1 LDAPKDIP
9 LDRDAVVLSMGNTGA
24 TAPSAPPS
32 NLLDTLTQRFQALT
46 QNQRFLMGAGVLG
59 LLLALALA
67 FSSAKS
73 NQDYRVLF
81 TNVNDGD
88 GAAIVASLQQ
98 MNVPYQFT
106 EGGAAIMVPQ
116 AMVYETRL
124 KLAGQGLPKAGN
136 VGFELLE
143 NQKFGTSQFVE
154 RVNYLR
160 GLEGELARSVSSMGQ
175 VKSARVHLAVPKP
188 SAFVREQERP
198 TASVILTLYPGR
210 VLDPSQI
217 AAVSRLVSSA
227 VPGMK
232 AQDVAIMDTEGG
244 VLGSN
249 ANRLAGLDASQ
260 LKYTAEIEGALAS
273 RLSSILEP
281 LAGKDGFRAQVTV
294 DVDFDERERTS
305 ETYGKNSP
313 PNPQAIRSQQSI
325 DAGGNKTGA
334 GGIPGSLTN
343 QPPLPPE
350 APIVNQV
357 QTQADG
363 RARNLRAP
371 GSVETGVAVSDDS
384 NYRKEQTV
392 NYEVDRAIEKLK
404 SSKGKLLRVSAAVV
418 LDNKY
423 DKGAQPSDG
432 RKLAYTP
439 EEIQKIN
446 SVVKDAIGY
455 VQTRGDTVS
464 VVNLPFSEEPVVQPA
479 IVNPDLVSQLV
490 RYGAIALAVLFAY
503 FAILRPLLWP
513 KPKPKLPEAPTFI
526 EPTLPEI
533 SEAERLREEMLVQE
547 ETWAAQQES
556 QKAREERIEREI
568 QEQMARMREREIASK
583 AKIDELVAYAMKYSK
598 DQPQDASLLLRAW
611 VSDTSAA
618 KEERV

>member
-1 LDAPKDIP
+1 MDAPKDLP
-9 LDRDAVVLSMGNTGA
+9 LDRDAVVLSMGNSGTTA
-24 TAPSAPPS
+24 ASAPSS
-32 NLLDTLTQRFQALT
+32 NLFDTLSQRFQALT
-46 QNQRFLMGAGVLG
+46 TNQRLLMGAGVLG
-59 LLLALALA
+59 LVLALGLA

-73 NQDYRVLF
+73 NSDYRVLF
-81 TNVNDGD
+81 TNVNEGD
-88 GAAIVASLQQ
+88 GASIIAALQQ

-106 EGGAAIMVPQ
+106 EGGAAIKVPQ
-116 AMVYETRL
+116 SMVYETRL

-160 GLEGELARSVSSMGQ
+160 GLEGELARSVGSMGQ

-198 TASVILTLYPGR
+198 TASVILTLHPGR

-249 ANRLAGLDASQ
+249 ASRLAGLDASQ
-260 LKYTAEIEGALAS
+260 LKYTAEIENALAS
-273 RLSSILEP
+273 RLSAILEP
-281 LAGKDGFRAQVTV
+281 LAGKEGFRAQVTV

-313 PNPQAIRSQQSI
+313 PNPQSIRSQQSV
-325 DAGGNKTGA
+325 DAGGNRSDA

-343 QPPLPPE
+343 QPPVPPE

-363 RARNLRAP
+363 TRPRNLRAP

-384 NYRKEQTV
+384 NFRKEQTG
-392 NYEVDRAIEKLK
+392 NYEVDRAIENLE
-404 SSKGKLLRVSAAVV
+404 SSKGKLIRVSAAV
-418 LDNKY
+418 
-423 DKGAQPSDG
+423 G
-432 RKLAYTP
+432 
-439 EEIQKIN
+439 
-446 SVVKDAIGY
+446 
-455 VQTRGDTVS
+455 
-464 VVNLPFSEEPVVQPA
+464 
-479 IVNPDLVSQLV
+479 
-490 RYGAIALAVLFAY
+490 
-503 FAILRPLLWP
+503 
-513 KPKPKLPEAPTFI
+513 
-526 EPTLPEI
+526 
-533 SEAERLREEMLVQE
+533 
-547 ETWAAQQES
+547 QQ
-556 QKAREERIEREI
+556 I
-568 QEQMARMREREIASK
+568 
-583 AKIDELVAYAMKYSK
+583 
-598 DQPQDASLLLRAW
+598 
-611 VSDTSAA
+611 
-618 KEERV
+618 

>member
-1 LDAPKDIP
+1 LDAPKDLP
-9 LDRDAVVLSMGNTGA
+9 LDRDAVVLSMGNSGTTA
-24 TAPSAPPS
+24 TSAPPS
-32 NLLDTLTQRFQALT
+32 NLFDTLSQRFQALT
-46 QNQRFLMGAGVLG
+46 QNQRLLMGAGVLG
-59 LLLALALA
+59 LVLALGLAL
-67 FSSAKS
+67 STAKS

-116 AMVYETRL
+116 AQVYETRL

-198 TASVILTLYPGR
+198 TASVILTLHAGR

-313 PNPQAIRSQQSI
+313 PNPQSIRSQQSV
-325 DAGGNKTGA
+325 DAGGSKPGA

-343 QPPLPPE
+343 QPPQPPE

-363 RARNLRAP
+363 RPRNLRAP
-371 GSVETGVAVSDDS
+371 GSVETGVAVSEDS
-384 NYRKEQTV
+384 NFRKEQTV

-423 DKGAQPSDG
+423 EKGAQPNEG

-446 SVVKDAIGY
+446 SLVKDAIGY

-464 VVNLPFSEEPVVQPA
+464 VMNLPFSEEPVVPPA

-513 KPKPKLPEAPTFI
+513 KPKPPAAPAFI
-526 EPTLPEI
+526 EPVMPEV
-533 SEAERLREEMLVQE
+533 SEAERTREEMQVQE
-547 ETWAAQQES
+547 ENWAAQQDA
-556 QKAREERIEREI
+556 QKAREERVEREI
-568 QEQMARMREREIASK
+568 QEQMARMRDREIASK
-583 AKIDELVAYAMKYSK
+583 AKIDELVSYAIKYAK
-598 DQPQDASLLLRAW
+598 EQPQDASLLLRAW
-611 VSDTSAA
+611 VSEPQSANQ
-618 KEERV
+618 ERS

>member
-1 LDAPKDIP
+1 
-9 LDRDAVVLSMGNTGA
+9 
-24 TAPSAPPS
+24 
-32 NLLDTLTQRFQALT
+32 
-46 QNQRFLMGAGVLG
+46 MGAGVLG
-59 LLLALALA
+59 LVLALGLA

-73 NQDYRVLF
+73 NSDYRVLF
-81 TNVNDGD
+81 TNVNEGD
-88 GAAIVASLQQ
+88 GASIIAALQQ

-106 EGGAAIMVPQ
+106 EGGAAIKVPQ

-160 GLEGELARSVSSMGQ
+160 GLEGELARSVGSMGQ

-198 TASVILTLYPGR
+198 TASVILTLHPGR

-232 AQDVAIMDTEGG
+232 VQDVAIMDTEGG

-249 ANRLAGLDASQ
+249 ASRLAGLDASQ
-260 LKYTAEIEGALAS
+260 LKYTAEIENALAS
-273 RLSSILEP
+273 RLSAILEP

-313 PNPQAIRSQQSI
+313 PNPQSIRSQQSV
-325 DAGGNKTGA
+325 DAGGNRSGA

-343 QPPLPPE
+343 QPPVPPE

-363 RARNLRAP
+363 TRPRNLRAP

-384 NYRKEQTV
+384 NFRKEQTV

-404 SSKGKLLRVSAAVV
+404 SSKGKLIRVSAAVV
-418 LDNKY
+418 LDNKFE
-423 DKGAQPSDG
+423 KGAQPSDG

-439 EEIQKIN
+439 DEIQKIN
-446 SVVKDAIGY
+446 SLVKDAIGY

-464 VVNLPFSEEPVVQPA
+464 VMNLPFSEEPVVPPA

-490 RYGAIALAVLFAY
+490 SYGAIALAVLFAY

-513 KPKPKLPEAPTFI
+513 KPKAPPAPAFI
-526 EPTLPEI
+526 EPTMPEM
-533 SEAERLREEMLVQE
+533 SEAERMREEMQTQE
-547 ETWAAQQES
+547 ETWAAQQEA
-556 QKAREERIEREI
+556 QKAREERVEREI

-583 AKIDELVAYAMKYSK
+583 AKIDELVTYAVKYAK
-598 DQPQDASLLLRAW
+598 EQPQDASLLLRAW
-611 VSDTSAA
+611 VSEPQPANQ
-618 KEERV
+618 ERT

>member
-1 LDAPKDIP
+1 MDAPKDLP
-9 LDRDAVVLSMGNTGA
+9 LDRDAVVLSMGNSGTTA
-24 TAPSAPPS
+24 ASAPSS
-32 NLLDTLTQRFQALT
+32 NLFDTLSQRFQALT
-46 QNQRFLMGAGVLG
+46 TNQRLLMGAGVLG
-59 LLLALALA
+59 LVLALGLA

-73 NQDYRVLF
+73 NSDFRVLF
-81 TNVNDGD
+81 TNVNEGD
-88 GAAIVASLQQ
+88 GASIIAALQQ

-106 EGGAAIMVPQ
+106 EGGAAIKVPQ

-198 TASVILTLYPGR
+198 TASVILTLHPGR

-232 AQDVAIMDTEGG
+232 SQDVAIMDTEGG

-249 ANRLAGLDASQ
+249 ASRLAGLDASQ
-260 LKYTAEIEGALAS
+260 LKYTAEIENALAS
-273 RLSSILEP
+273 RLSAILEP
-281 LAGKDGFRAQVTV
+281 LAGKEGFRAQVTV

-313 PNPQAIRSQQSI
+313 PNPQSIRSQQSV
-325 DAGGNKTGA
+325 DAGGNRSGA

-343 QPPLPPE
+343 QPPVPPE

-363 RARNLRAP
+363 TRPRNLRAP

-384 NYRKEQTV
+384 NFRKEQTV

-404 SSKGKLLRVSAAVV
+404 SSKGKLIRVSAAVV
-418 LDNKY
+418 LDNKFE
-423 DKGAQPSDG
+423 KGAQPSDG

-439 EEIQKIN
+439 DEILKIN
-446 SVVKDAIGY
+446 SLVKDAIGY

-464 VVNLPFSEEPVVQPA
+464 VMNLPFSEEPVVPPA
-479 IVNPDLVSQLV
+479 IVNPDLISQLAS
-490 RYGAIALAVLFAY
+490 YGAIALAVLFAY

-513 KPKPKLPEAPTFI
+513 KPKAPAEPKFI
-526 EPTLPEI
+526 EPVMPEV
-533 SEAERLREEMLVQE
+533 SEAERMREEMQVQE
-547 ETWAAQQES
+547 ETWAAQQEA
-556 QKAREERIEREI
+556 QKAREERVEREI

-583 AKIDELVAYAMKYSK
+583 AKIDELVTYAIKYSK
-598 DQPQDASLLLRAW
+598 EQPQDASLLLRAW
-611 VSDTSAA
+611 VSEPQPANQ
-618 KEERV
+618 ERL